1 MIKQTKI
8 VLTAFVIAV
17 LALAVFVIYNG
28 DIATKNKG
36 GSLSE
41 SEARA
46 IAEKTCI
53 KGGES
58 LSAGSYNENSKTWW
72 FDANLNA
79 TQQGCNPACVV
90 SEDTRTAKINPRCT
104 GLIPDSKIKNFDDCV
119 AAGNPVMESYPRK
132 CSADGKVFIEKI
144 EEEILCSKEQRDAQA
159 CAEIY
164 DPVCATVE
172 VQCKKAPCDPI
183 KQTFSNS
190 CEACRKSSVKSYIS
204 GECKN
209 NNGSAS
215 EDIRKLFVEKYPKY
229 KETLTL
235 KIENETEN
243 HARGSVSF
251 EAGAPGGI
259 FLAARIDGAW
269 QIVFDGN
276 GQIPC
281 NISKYGFPG
290 EMLKDCA

>member
-1 MIKQTKI
+1 MTKQAKNI
-8 VLTAFVIAV
+8 LIIFVVAV
-17 LALAVFVIYNG
+17 LAVISFFMYGNWN
-28 DIATKNKG
+28 AP
-36 GSLSE
+36 SHLLSE

-58 LSAGSYNENSKTWW
+58 LSSGSYNENSKTWW

-90 SEDTRTAKINPRCT
+90 SEDTKSAEINPRCT
-104 GLIPDSKIKNFDDCV
+104 GLIPPGSEIDSFNDCV

-132 CSADGKVFIEKI
+132 CSAGGKTFV
-144 EEEILCSKEQRDAQA
+144 EEIGGEKLCSKEQREAQA
-159 CAEIY
+159 CAEVY
-164 DPVCATVE
+164 DPVCAKVE
-172 VQCKKAPCDPI
+172 IKCKMAPCDPI
-183 KQTFSNS
+183 EQTFSS
-190 CEACRKSSVKSYIS
+190 PCEACRISSIKSYVS

-209 NNGSAS
+209 DGGSSS
-215 EDIRKLFVEKYPKY
+215 EYIRELFVGKYPKY

-235 KIENETEN
+235 KIESETEN
-243 HARGSVSF
+243 HARGSVIF

-259 FLAARIDGAW
+259 FLATKIDEVW

-281 NISKYGFPG
+281 NLSKYGFPSS
-290 EMLKDCA
+290 MLEDCA